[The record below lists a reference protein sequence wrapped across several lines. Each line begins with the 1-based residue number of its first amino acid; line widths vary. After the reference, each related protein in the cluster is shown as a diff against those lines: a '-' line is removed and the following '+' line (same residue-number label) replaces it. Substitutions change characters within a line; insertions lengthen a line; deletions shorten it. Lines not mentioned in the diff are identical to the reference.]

1 MVFHSSKTTSILH
14 RFGIDFGSILPPQM
28 PPLWHP
34 FGAQKIDPKSDCLK
48 GRSKNAPRAPK
59 TLPRRP
65 PDLPGEPQDP
75 LRRLPD
81 LLRTPLDGP
90 KRFSEAP
97 GPKHLF
103 GKFQKINPSFFR
115 RSSLY
120 SGRRKNRKIRN
131 RRKKS
136 RRRSS
141 TVVTRIGLHKNR
153 KSFHNG
159 RTQRVAAVVARSA
172 LQ

>member
-1 MVFHSSKTTSILH
+1 LGPFWLPKCLL
-14 RFGIDFGSILPPQM
+14 FGTLLALKID
-28 PPLWHP
+28 
-34 FGAQKIDPKSDCLK
+34 QKIDPKSDWLK

-81 LLRTPLDGP
+81 PLRTPLDGP
-90 KRFSEAP
+90 KGFSETP
-97 GPKHLF
+97 GPRHFF
-103 GKFQKINPSFFR
+103 GKFQKINLSFFR

-131 RRKKS
+131 RRKKVEKKS